1 MLISSHLVRALREL
15 ITLVTR
21 GCRGCGIRRTR
32 RIGGTREWVAVL
44 AAVTSSVVGSAR
56 KKPVFLRAFPAF
68 YKFVLSNLRILQ
80 HPIQH
85 STRYCYTYVQWEK
98 KLVLG

>member
-44 AAVTSSVVGSAR
+44 AAVTSSVVGSASE
-56 KKPVFLRAFPAF
+56 KPVFSRAFPAF
-68 YKFVLSNLRILQ
+68 YTFFTAQSTPSYPKFL
-80 HPIQH
+80 
-85 STRYCYTYVQWEK
+85 
-98 KLVLG
+98 